1 MNATYRLSARQR
13 KELLERGT
21 CLHLAIP
28 APPRR
33 DYDPL
38 AFARLALPEV
48 KGLIVSAEEREVSVR
63 PLNRTA
69 SGVGS
74 LLGEIVQSDAGRPG
88 DWTAQVAVIIA
99 EVPPAGGRRPRHNQI
114 WQWPGGAIE
123 IGGKQ
128 YGEALEPSPNA

>member
-13 KELLERGT
+13 KELIERGT

-63 PLNRTA
+63 PQPNRLGRWVAAGRDRAERRGPAGRLDGA
-69 SGVGS
+69 SGGYHHR
-74 LLGEIVQSDAGRPG
+74 GTAGRPAA
-88 DWTAQVAVIIA
+88 TPQSNLAMA
-99 EVPPAGGRRPRHNQI
+99 RRCH
-114 WQWPGGAIE
+114 
-123 IGGKQ
+123 
-128 YGEALEPSPNA
+128 